1 MPIIV
6 NPYDFKKEVCEALK
20 LNPSEINKITIT
32 LVPDDFVHVDIVK
45 HITKD
50 EGKQFIKLLQ
60 KYELKEI
67 QNILDVEEY
76 YKDEIL

>member
-1 MPIIV
+1 MTVV
-6 NPYDFKKEVCEALK
+6 NPFDFKKEVCKILK
-20 LNPSEINKITIT
+20 LKPSEINKITIT

-45 HITKD
+45 HITEE
-50 EGKQFIKLLQ
+50 EGKQFTKLLQ

-76 YKDEIL
+76 YKDEII